1 MKPLGINTINTVK
14 KLNFMGIVDT
24 LKVVDSA
31 NDVHFVP
38 IAETDDSD
46 NLISPNTDYLAVLEW
61 AAIDGNT
68 IAEAD

>member
-1 MKPLGINTINTVK
+1 MKPLGINTISTVK

-38 IAETDDSD
+38 IAAK
-46 NLISPNTDYLAVLEW
+46 NTDYLAVQAWE
-61 AAIDGNT
+61 AIDGNT
-68 IAEAD
+68 IADAD

>member
-1 MKPLGINTINTVK
+1 MKPLGINTISTVK
-14 KLNFMGIVDT
+14 KITMSGVINT

-31 NDVHFVP
+31 NDVRFVP
-38 IAETDDSD
+38 IATTDDSD

-68 IAEAD
+68 IADAD